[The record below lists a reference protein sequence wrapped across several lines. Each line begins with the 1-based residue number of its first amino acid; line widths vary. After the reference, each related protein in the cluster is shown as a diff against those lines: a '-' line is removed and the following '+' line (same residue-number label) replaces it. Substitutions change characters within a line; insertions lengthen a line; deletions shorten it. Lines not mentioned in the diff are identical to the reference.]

1 MDFIE
6 IYNYV
11 KEFWVLVEFFKKI
24 VEFGRFLVVNFV
36 VGGLGMYVFFV
47 LFFGFD
53 IVDFRLIY
61 DFWFF

>member
-47 LFFGFD
+47 LFF
-53 IVDFRLIY
+53 RLILLILG
-61 DFWFF
+61 